1 MPGKT
6 DTENTFMEMKLQKR
20 WEKKYPKLRCV
31 MAEDPEKYRTEHSM
45 RNISRLQQ
53 LGYRPIDL
61 TDNERFELMDCNDHI
76 LLGCPIEKYQALL
89 RAQRE
94 ESFIPDKV
102 EDTIG

>member
-6 DTENTFMEMKLQKR
+6 DTENTYVELKLQKR
-20 WEKKYPKLRCV
+20 WEKKYPKLRCTMV
-31 MAEDPEKYRTEHSM
+31 EDPEKYTTQHARQNM
-45 RNISRLQQ
+45 SRLQK

-61 TDNERFELMDCNDHI
+61 TDTERFELMDCNDHI
-76 LLGCPIEKYQALL
+76 LMGCSIERHKQNLL
-89 RAQRE
+89 AQRE